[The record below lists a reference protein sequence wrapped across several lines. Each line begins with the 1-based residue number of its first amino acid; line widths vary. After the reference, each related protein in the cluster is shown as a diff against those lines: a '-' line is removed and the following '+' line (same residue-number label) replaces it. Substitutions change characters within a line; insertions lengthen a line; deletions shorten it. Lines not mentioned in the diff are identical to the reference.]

1 MNYLD
6 MEDIWEKKTYKNSN
20 FKKELEN
27 MKKINIKINEII
39 SLYDYLGNDD
49 DEKYFEDVE
58 NAIRREDEANNAENQ
73 IQIEGQENLNGN
85 NYNYGDDNF
94 DDNYSDNGIEE
105 RDYI

>member
-1 MNYLD
+1 MG
-6 MEDIWEKKTYKNSN
+6 KKTYKNSN

-85 NYNYGDDNF
+85 NDNYGDDNF

-105 RDYI
+105 RDYV